1 MRVMLV
7 TESFYPAV
15 DAATGTVR
23 QVADRLVDEGHT
35 VQVLAPGPG
44 LATYRGARVERVRTR
59 DRVGGQAQRAI
70 DAFSPDLVAV
80 HSPATLGRKALKHAR
95 RAGVPT
101 LTAQLAP
108 VPEAGLSW
116 WRAKVADRS
125 DRLLV
130 SAAWVQDHLAG
141 LDLGSHLWLPGVD
154 PAMFGPQL
162 RDPWLHDRWSLARS
176 RGGRRLVVGYVGG
189 LHRRHGVRALPEV
202 ARVPGV
208 RPVVVGDGP
217 QRDWLR
223 QQMPQ
228 AQMTGTV
235 TGGDLATALASLDVL
250 VHPGTQE
257 TCAHV
262 LREAAASGVPVVA
275 PSRGAAAEVVVDGRT
290 GVLYDPDEPGSLVR
304 ALGGLARAAAS
315 PELAA
320 MGARARAHAVRRT
333 WADATAEL
341 LADHLPAV
349 LRTAGADA
357 A

>member
-44 LATYRGARVERVRTR
+44 LATYRGARVERVRMR
-59 DRVGGQAQRAI
+59 DRPGGQAQRAL
-70 DAFSPDLVAV
+70 DRFGPDLVQV
-80 HSPATLGRKALKHAR
+80 HSPGTLGRKALKYAR

-101 LTAQLAP
+101 LTAQLAAAP
-108 VPEAGLSW
+108 DAGLTSW
-116 WRAKVADRS
+116 RTKVAERS
-125 DRLLV
+125 DRIVV
-130 SAAWVQDHLAG
+130 SAAWVRDHLAS
-141 LDLGSHLWLPGVD
+141 LDVESHLWLPGVD

-176 RGGRRLVVGYVGG
+176 RGGPRLVVGYVGG

-208 RPVVVGDGP
+208 RPVLVGDGP

-223 QQMPQ
+223 QRLPQ

-250 VHPGTQE
+250 VHPGQQE
-257 TCAHV
+257 TCAPV

-275 PSRGAAAEVVVDGRT
+275 PARGAAAEIVVDGRT
-290 GVLYDPDEPGSLVR
+290 GLLYDPADPGAMAR
-304 ALGGLARAAAS
+304 CLGRLARAATT

-341 LADHLPAV
+341 LAVHLPAV
-349 LRTAGADA
+349 LHRAGADA